1 MWNKSRINNRRIK
14 MFCKNCGK
22 KLPDEAK
29 FCNSYRTKVEPV
41 QPVNAEAERPAVNT
55 PPPSVY
61 TNPEQ
66 IPPQNTYTPPAC
78 YSQQKRSEPL
88 SVGQYIAMFLLQ
100 CIPLV
105 GIIMLFV

>member
-1 MWNKSRINNRRIK
+1 

-55 PPPSVY
+55 PPPPVY

-66 IPPQNTYTPPAC
+66 IPPRTPTHRLLAIR
-78 YSQQKRSEPL
+78 SKRE
-88 SVGQYIAMFLLQ
+88 ANR
-100 CIPLV
+100 
-105 GIIMLFV
+105 